1 MDVDCAGTSSAR
13 RRRERRLRSWLRHER
28 MTVAMELAAATH
40 HSSPKGGWPGVT
52 HDALRGQTTASS
64 GGRRPGVLKEPEPP
78 NVVERVQRHILE
90 QTVSAPGL
98 QILDAPVPQTVDQL
112 VTALSHVDSFVP
124 EQVIEVPKISLPSCP
139 RTALREPQTAEQLV
153 EVPTVVSWSMLI
165 PVPRGSGGQ
174 CLQDSLPVQSPAAH
188 PVEQLVDISS
198 GGGLQGL
205 RPGQGSTAFPGGS
218 SQRTA
223 EQIADIPV
231 PARVS
236 RSFRGVPAF
245 HDADHRVRRGESHYY
260 GVHHAEQS
268 STSRRGAHH
277 DDHGTHQFAGQVIL
291 PSIGGR
297 EGFIESL
304 SAQCTLDFDGDFCF
318 SPLYSGRFD
327 VGDDVKFFALQ
338 LPTGW
343 WEAFA
348 LEHF

>member
-1 MDVDCAGTSSAR
+1 
-13 RRRERRLRSWLRHER
+13 
-28 MTVAMELAAATH
+28 MTVAMKLAAATH
-40 HSSPKGGWPGVT
+40 HSSAKGGWQGAT
-52 HDALRGQTTASS
+52 HDALRGQMTASS
-64 GGRRPGVLKEPEPP
+64 GGRRPGVLKEPEPA

-98 QILDAPVPQTVDQL
+98 QILDAPVSQTVDQL

-124 EQVIEVPKISLPSCP
+124 EQVIEVPKIPLPPCRP

-174 CLQDSLPVQSPAAH
+174 RLQDSLPVQSPAAQ
-188 PVEQLVDISS
+188 PVEQLVDIYS

-223 EQIADIPV
+223 AQIVDIPV

-236 RSFRGVPAF
+236 RSFQGVPAF
-245 HDADHRVRRGESHYY
+245 HDGDHRVRRGERHNY

-277 DDHGTHQFAGQVIL
+277 HDDHGTYHDVHGAHQFAGQVIL

-318 SPLYSGRFD
+318 SPSYSGRFD
-327 VGDDVKFFALQ
+327 VGDDVKFFARQ

-343 WEAFA
+343 WEAFD